1 MKIYKISE
9 KYKLNNIEGDLIK
22 EEDILNC
29 IKTKGVIYTDIVED
43 LPEDIADMPLNPI
56 DIDSEGNVT
65 IEYGGDYHNVLLD
78 NIKRV
83 EY

>member
-29 IKTKGVIYTDIVED
+29 IKAKGVIYTDIVED
-43 LPEDIADMPLNPI
+43 LPEDIADMPLNPV
-56 DIDSEGNVT
+56 DIDSEGNIT